1 MRKSVALLALLSL
14 SVAAFLFYSCNKVT
28 DSKLATGNP
37 ADPAFVE
44 VNLAMQQSAENS
56 QDAVFDG
63 IDYMFSYLSSPP
75 QAAEVNTESLIYAW
89 ENGWHHLIYIYTD
102 DTTGS
107 TFYLDD
113 SVQFKDTTGTVVQYP
128 DTLNLGS
135 LQVKVKRY
143 AHLTQYDPYEDFQ
156 FKGYDTVFASQLLVR
171 NSDDT
176 TFTLNGTASEMAHGT
191 FLHPDSGVECSLNAA
206 VGHNVNSVVFIIGG
220 VEDWPLSGPFG
231 AAGAVGIRCAF
242 VRD

>member
-89 ENGWHHLIYIYTD
+89 ENGWHHLIVNHIN

-107 TFYLDD
+107 SSAPTMAVEVMSPLFQ
-113 SVQFKDTTGTVVQYP
+113 SSGVVSP
-128 DTLNLGS
+128 GS
-135 LQVKVKRY
+135 M
-143 AHLTQYDPYEDFQ
+143 P
-156 FKGYDTVFASQLLVR
+156 
-171 NSDDT
+171 
-176 TFTLNGTASEMAHGT
+176 TAS
-191 FLHPDSGVECSLNAA
+191 
-206 VGHNVNSVVFIIGG
+206 
-220 VEDWPLSGPFG
+220 
-231 AAGAVGIRCAF
+231 
-242 VRD
+242 